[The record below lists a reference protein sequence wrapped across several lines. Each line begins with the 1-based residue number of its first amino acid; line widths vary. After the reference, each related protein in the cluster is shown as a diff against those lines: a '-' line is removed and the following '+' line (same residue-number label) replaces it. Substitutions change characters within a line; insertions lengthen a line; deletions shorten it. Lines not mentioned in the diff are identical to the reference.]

1 MSGAWPWMRLAGPTR
16 RLAGEA
22 MGRPRLHA
30 RSKKFRKPGVL
41 RGIPL
46 TPSLPR
52 LLDPDDRQ
60 REWWARRPG
69 GGTRAISY

>member
-1 MSGAWPWMRLAGPTR
+1 MSRAWPWMRSVVGHATSVR
-16 RLAGEA
+16 RLCSEGV
-22 MGRPRLHA
+22 GRPRLHA

-52 LLDPDDRQ
+52 RQ
-60 REWWARRPG
+60 RNRHK
-69 GGTRAISY
+69 